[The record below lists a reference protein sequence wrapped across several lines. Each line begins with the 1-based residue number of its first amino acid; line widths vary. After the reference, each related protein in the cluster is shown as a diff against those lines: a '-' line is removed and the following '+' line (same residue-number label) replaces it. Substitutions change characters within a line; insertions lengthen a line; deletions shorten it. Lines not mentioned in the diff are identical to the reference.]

1 MIDGSQPP
9 CSPLDDV
16 VGESGLGLAVND
28 RVSKVDQQQP
38 HSQHIRP
45 RQRRQVGNHVT
56 LEPAAAGVV
65 NAESNVKL
73 LADCSDTPVHR
84 KVHSWMGIGSGG
96 NSKQIPSNIVDC
108 EKVQGSGSAAN
119 NNQPISVKLVDN
131 DTSIKV
137 ESHVLV
143 DDATALLSSVGAS
156 TPRLPPTLPTVSILK
171 TRPKYSKPLGTT
183 SESVHEQSKL
193 VDGEFNSRRVD
204 PLVHVST
211 EPELHRET
219 NAGLVRDLVLER
231 PQRGPTPRLPQDS
244 YAPLAVNSVEGYVPR
259 TDQSNRAAAV
269 AFARPAA
276 EPKAPEALVGDD
288 TSTAP
293 PKEAA
298 IDAVPVNSIRKRGAK
313 SFRDGRSVMPSAQT
327 SLVATPATPA
337 EVNASDDEVPL
348 VFSSLADLMEKAGT
362 LPDQNDGQPQVV
374 EADVAFRCYDPDDYI
389 GRVAQNEVLAKVE
402 QYHQIRTT
410 DSQTPANVRQERL
423 VEDSED
429 DDPSTSSTDGESDD
443 ESQDGV
449 GGLMDLMGESD
460 DEGPPPQPAERVFL
474 QLWRTLTHWI
484 TPLSVK
490 YVQFLERGHFAG
502 NAGSST
508 GERIAVNEIWE
519 DGQWN
524 WQAEINGDTRSVDRS
539 GRFFIDGIEGC
550 LQLTRS
556 NQFSLM
562 ITSPQILKLL
572 GPRVCLPYCRCIFA
586 LACAKWVRVSIVA
599 LPNIVCGSYCALGI
613 MDDHFKCPLIQRDT
627 AL

>member
-1 MIDGSQPP
+1 MINHDGSQPP

-45 RQRRQVGNHVT
+45 RRRRQVGNHVT
-56 LEPAAAGVV
+56 LEPAVAAVV
-65 NAESNVKL
+65 TAEGNVKL
-73 LADCSDTPVHR
+73 LADCNDTPVHR
-84 KVHSWMGIGSGG
+84 KVHSWMGIGSGS
-96 NSKQIPSNIVDC
+96 NRKQMLSDV
-108 EKVQGSGSAAN
+108 VQNESPESGSAASN
-119 NNQPISVKLVDN
+119 SQPISAKPVDN

-137 ESHVLV
+137 ESQVLV

-193 VDGEFNSRRVD
+193 VDGEFNSPRVD

-244 YAPLAVNSVEGYVPR
+244 YSPLAVNSVEGYVPR

-269 AFARPAA
+269 AYSYARPAA

-293 PKEAA
+293 PTEAA
-298 IDAVPVNSIRKRGAK
+298 VDAIPVHSIRKRGAK
-313 SFRDGRSVMPSAQT
+313 SSHGGRSATPSAQT
-327 SLVATPATPA
+327 SLVATPATPDEA
-337 EVNASDDEVPL
+337 NASDEVPL

-389 GRVAQNEVLAKVE
+389 GRVAQDEVLAKVE
-402 QYHQIRTT
+402 QYHQNRTT
-410 DSQTPANVRQERL
+410 DPQTPANVRQERL

-429 DDPSTSSTDGESDD
+429 DDPSTSSRDSESDD
-443 ESQDGV
+443 ESQGGV
-449 GGLMDLMGESD
+449 GGLMDLMDESD
-460 DEGPPPQPAERVFL
+460 DERPPAQPAERVFL
-474 QLWRTLTHWI
+474 QLWRALTHWI

-490 YVQFLERGHFAG
+490 YVQFLERGHSPE
-502 NAGSST
+502 NTVSST
-508 GERIAVNEIWE
+508 SERIVVNESWE

-539 GRFFIDGIEGC
+539 GMSFYQRDRE
-550 LQLTRS
+550 L
-556 NQFSLM
+556 
-562 ITSPQILKLL
+562 P
-572 GPRVCLPYCRCIFA
+572 LPY
-586 LACAKWVRVSIVA
+586 
-599 LPNIVCGSYCALGI
+599 SY
-613 MDDHFKCPLIQRDT
+613 
-627 AL
+627 